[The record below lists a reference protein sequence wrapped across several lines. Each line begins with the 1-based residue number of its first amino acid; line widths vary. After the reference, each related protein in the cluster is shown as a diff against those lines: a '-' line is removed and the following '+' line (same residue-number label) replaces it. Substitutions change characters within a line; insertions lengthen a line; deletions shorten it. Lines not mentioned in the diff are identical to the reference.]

1 MKEVVIHIENL
12 SKKFFINRQK
22 TLKKSFSA
30 FVKRMLLSGV
40 GESKESFYA
49 LKEIN
54 LDVFEGDVIGIIG
67 HNGSGKSTLLRI
79 IAGITTPSSGKVLV
93 RRKMVSVLDVGMGF
107 HNELSGRD
115 NVFLCCAFYGIP
127 RSETEKLMASIINFS
142 NIGTFIDTPVKHYSK
157 GMYLRLAFSIIIYID
172 AGILV
177 FDEAISVGDQEFK
190 NKIFNRIKELNAEGK
205 TIVIVS
211 HKMEEILA
219 LTNKCLL
226 LNKGEALLFDTSY
239 LVVNKYFSLVKNSL
253 KNIAQNSSTA
263 TKNEVLFTQNNID
276 FHNRILIKSFL
287 ARGAAKEPH
296 EAIYP
301 EDEIVFNIFYTLN
314 APDLNIIFSVNI
326 SDMFGNTIVLASD
339 IYFKRTINQGS
350 IKASFS
356 ILPYTL
362 NEGWYAARLMVY
374 NNFEP
379 LLKLT
384 EELVFCIENPNTD
397 SRLSSFPCPVF
408 PRYNWTEE
416 IIPE

>member
-54 LDVFEGDVIGIIG
+54 LEVFEGDVIGIIG

-115 NVFLCCAFYGIP
+115 NIFLCCAFYGIP

-157 GMYLRLAFSIIIYID
+157 GMYLRLAFSIIIHID

-219 LTNKCLL
+219 LTSKCLL

-263 TKNEVLFTQNNID
+263 TKK
-276 FHNRILIKSFL
+276 RSF
-287 ARGAAKEPH
+287 
-296 EAIYP
+296 IY
-301 EDEIVFNIFYTLN
+301 
-314 APDLNIIFSVNI
+314 S
-326 SDMFGNTIVLASD
+326 
-339 IYFKRTINQGS
+339 KQHR
-350 IKASFS
+350 
-356 ILPYTL
+356 
-362 NEGWYAARLMVY
+362 
-374 NNFEP
+374 
-379 LLKLT
+379 
-384 EELVFCIENPNTD
+384 
-397 SRLSSFPCPVF
+397 FP
-408 PRYNWTEE
+408 
-416 IIPE
+416 